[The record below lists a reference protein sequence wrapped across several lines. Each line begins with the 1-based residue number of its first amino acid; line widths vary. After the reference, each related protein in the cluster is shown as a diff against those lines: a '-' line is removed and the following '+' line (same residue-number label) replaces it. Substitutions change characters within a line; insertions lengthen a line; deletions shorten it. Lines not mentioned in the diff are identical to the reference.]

1 MMTET
6 DASAPLRAILYDV
19 RTREVV
25 MSVPRFCPRFLVFV
39 LCAAACATTA
49 LCGQRV
55 VDLTAPDGTKLKA
68 TYFDAGKPGPGVLLL
83 HQCNRDRKVWDGLA
97 TQLSGAGI
105 NVLTVDNRG
114 FGESGGTPHDKL
126 EQPQEAAVEKEKW
139 PGDFDTA
146 IKYLESQP
154 GVTRDAIGVGG
165 ASCGVDN
172 AVQTARLHPEVHSL
186 VLLSGSTDLA
196 GRNYLRSATKTP
208 VFFSVADDD
217 EFPGSVPAIEWL
229 YCLTSNPGK
238 KFVHYATGK
247 HGAEMF
253 PEHPELMS
261 AIADW
266 YVMTLI
272 KTPSRAP
279 TEKEVEVPQEVR
291 NLDLMEEPGGVEK
304 VAAKLPEW
312 RKADPKG
319 EPFPEAVVN
328 TIGYEHLQA
337 GETKLAIEIFKLNVA
352 AFPNSPNTYDSLSD
366 GYIAAGQKD
375 LALANV
381 KKALELLPD
390 DTKDNLQFREGLRA
404 TDEKKL
410 QDLGEGDK

>member
-1 MMTET
+1 
-6 DASAPLRAILYDV
+6 
-19 RTREVV
+19 
-25 MSVPRFCPRFLVFV
+25 MSVPRFSLRFLVFA
-39 LCAAACATTA
+39 CWAGACAMTA
-49 LCGQRV
+49 LCGQRM

-97 TQLSGAGI
+97 IQLSGAGI
-105 NVLTVDNRG
+105 NVLTLDNRG
-114 FGESGGTPHDKL
+114 FGESGGTPHAQL
-126 EQPQEAAVEKEKW
+126 EPPQEAAVETEKW
-139 PGDFDTA
+139 PGDFDVA
-146 IKYLESQP
+146 IQYLESQP

-165 ASCGVDN
+165 ASCGVN
-172 AVQTARLHPEVHSL
+172 NSVQTARRHSEVRSL
-186 VLLSGSTDLA
+186 VLLSGNTDMA
-196 GRNYLRSATKTP
+196 GRNYLRNTAKTP

-217 EFPGSVPAIEWL
+217 EFPGSVEAIEWL
-229 YCLTSNPGK
+229 YSLTSNSGK
-238 KFVHYATGK
+238 KFAHYATGK

-261 AIADW
+261 AIVDW
-266 YVMTLI
+266 YVTTLI
-272 KTPSRAP
+272 RTPGRAP
-279 TEKEVEVPQEVR
+279 MEKEAEVPQEVR
-291 NLDLMEEPGGVEK
+291 DLDLLEQPGGVEK

-319 EPFPEAVVN
+319 EPFPEAIVN
-328 TIGYEHLQA
+328 TMGYEHLQA
-337 GETKLAIEIFKLNVA
+337 GETKLAIEIFRLNVA
-352 AFPNSPNTYDSLSD
+352 AFPQSPNTYDSLSD

-375 LALANV
+375 LALVNV

-410 QDLGEGDK
+410 QDLGDAGK